1 MPWFVLGILLL
12 IGGLLISRW
21 YVVATPAQLARVA
34 RVLIAV
40 FGGAL
45 VLWLIVTG
53 RLAFATMALGA
64 LLPMIM
70 RLRTLR
76 RMWRNATGPSA
87 GQRSEVGTRFL
98 RMTLDHDNGAMTGT
112 VLQEIGRAHVRNP
125 VNK

>member
-53 RLAFATMALGA
+53 RLAFATMAFGA

-70 RLRTLR
+70 RPRPLR
-76 RMWRNATGPSA
+76 RLWTNATRPPA
-87 GQRSEVGTRFL
+87 RQRSEFGPPLLPHPSDPHTRPA
-98 RMTLDHDNGAMTGT
+98 TAT
-112 VLQEIGRAHVRNP
+112 VVQ
-125 VNK
+125 